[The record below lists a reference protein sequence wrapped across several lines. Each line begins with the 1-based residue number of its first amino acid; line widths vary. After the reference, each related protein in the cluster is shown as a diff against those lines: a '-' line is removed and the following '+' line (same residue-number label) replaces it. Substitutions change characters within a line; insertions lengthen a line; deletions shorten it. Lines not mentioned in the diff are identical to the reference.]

1 MGLQE
6 ALCRAIAHSRFQ
18 IGDFKRGL
26 RVRERLRL
34 RGAVVGAL
42 LTAEKSNCLPKLLK
56 TGLVLHAMPADAM
69 IECEKLTKRFGHV
82 VAVDHVSF
90 KVKKGSIFGFL
101 GPNGSGKSTVI
112 RMLCGLLEPSDG
124 LGRIAGFDVATQTDA
139 IKSLIG
145 YMSQK
150 FSLYD
155 ELTVYENLMFYGRL
169 YGLRG
174 APLAKRRDELIALT
188 HIEPYLERRAALL
201 SGGWRQR
208 LAMACSLVH
217 KPSVLFL
224 DEPTAGI
231 DPVARRE
238 LWDLLFEFSSLG
250 MTLFVTTHYMD
261 EAERCSH
268 VGYIHMSKLV
278 VCGVP
283 DDLKTMPIVNPP
295 GTKRLDVTCD
305 HVTVGLQAVRH
316 LPGVRTATVFG
327 QSMHLLLDEGT
338 SEEFLRAELAK
349 SGIPHAD
356 IRPIAPS
363 LEDVFVALTTNRKN
377 GNGQ

>member
-1 MGLQE
+1 
-6 ALCRAIAHSRFQ
+6 
-18 IGDFKRGL
+18 
-26 RVRERLRL
+26 
-34 RGAVVGAL
+34 
-42 LTAEKSNCLPKLLK
+42 
-56 TGLVLHAMPADAM
+56 MPTEAM
-69 IECEKLTKRFGHV
+69 IVCENLTKRFGHFT
-82 VAVDHVSF
+82 AVDHVSF
-90 KVKKGSIFGFL
+90 TVGKGSIFGFL

-124 LGRIAGFDVATQTDA
+124 RATIAGRDVARETER

-155 ELTVYENLMFYGRL
+155 ELTVHENLMFYGRL
-169 YGLRG
+169 YGLSG
-174 APLAKRRDELIALT
+174 AALLRRRDELIALA
-188 HIEPYLERRAALL
+188 HLEPYLQRRAALL

-208 LAMACSLVH
+208 LAMACALVH

-238 LWDLLFEFSSLG
+238 LWDLLFEFSSMG

-268 VGYIHMSKLV
+268 VGYIYMSKLV
-278 VCGVP
+278 VCGEP
-283 DDLKTMPIVNPP
+283 DALKHLPVVNPP

-305 HVTVGLQAVRH
+305 HVTVGLQALRH

-327 QSMHLLLDEGT
+327 QSMHLLVDVSLTGET
-338 SEEFLRAELAK
+338 IRTELAK
-349 SGIPHAD
+349 MNIARAD

-363 LEDVFVALTTNRKN
+363 LEDVFVALTARD
-377 GNGQ
+377 GNGGGK

>member
-1 MGLQE
+1 M
-6 ALCRAIAHSRFQ
+6 S
-18 IGDFKRGL
+18 
-26 RVRERLRL
+26 
-34 RGAVVGAL
+34 
-42 LTAEKSNCLPKLLK
+42 AE
-56 TGLVLHAMPADAM
+56 TM
-69 IECEKLTKRFGHV
+69 IECNKLTKRFGQV
-82 VAVDHVSF
+82 TAVDHVTF
-90 KVKKGSIFGFL
+90 KVEKSSIFGFL

-112 RMLCGLLEPSDG
+112 RMLCGLLEPSEGQG
-124 LGRIAGFDVATQTDA
+124 LIAGFDVATQTDQ
-139 IKSLIG
+139 IKRLIG

-174 APLAKRRDELIALT
+174 AALSKRRDELIALT
-188 HIEPYLERRAALL
+188 HIEPYLGRRAALL

-238 LWDLLFEFSSLG
+238 LWDLLFEFSGLG

-268 VGYIHMSKLV
+268 VGYIYMSRLV
-278 VCGVP
+278 VCGEP
-283 DDLKTMPIVNPP
+283 DDLKQMPLVNPP
-295 GTKRLDVTCD
+295 DAKRIDVTCD
-305 HVTVGLQAVRH
+305 HVTMGLQAVRRLH
-316 LPGVRTATVFG
+316 GVRAATVFG
-327 QSMHLLLDEGT
+327 QSMHLLVDKDT
-338 SEEFLRAELAK
+338 PEEFIRAELVKA
-349 SGIPHAD
+349 GIPRAD

-363 LEDVFVALTTNRKN
+363 LEDVFVALTNERN
-377 GNGQ
+377 GGGK

>member
-1 MGLQE
+1 
-6 ALCRAIAHSRFQ
+6 
-18 IGDFKRGL
+18 
-26 RVRERLRL
+26 
-34 RGAVVGAL
+34 
-42 LTAEKSNCLPKLLK
+42 
-56 TGLVLHAMPADAM
+56 MPADTM
-69 IECEKLTKRFGHV
+69 IECEKLTKRFGHFT
-82 VAVDHVSF
+82 AVDHVSF
-90 KVKKGSIFGFL
+90 SVAKGSIFGFL

-124 LGRIAGFDVATQTDA
+124 QASIAGFDVARQTEQ
-139 IKSLIG
+139 IKNLIG

-155 ELTVYENLMFYGRL
+155 ELTVHENLTFYSRL

-174 APLAKRRDELIALT
+174 AALAKRRVELIALT
-188 HIEPYLERRAALL
+188 HLEPYLERRAGLL

-238 LWDLLFEFSSLG
+238 LWDLLFEFSGQG

-261 EAERCSH
+261 EAERCSQI
-268 VGYIHMSKLV
+268 GYIHLSKLI
-278 VCGVP
+278 VCGLP
-283 DDLKTMPIVNPP
+283 DDLKLMPEVNPS
-295 GTKRLDVTCD
+295 GMKRLDITCD
-305 HVTVGLQAVRH
+305 HVTVGLQALRH
-316 LPGVRTATVFG
+316 LPGVKSATVFG
-327 QSMHLLLDEGT
+327 QSMHLLV
-338 SEEFLRAELAK
+338 SETVMEETLQERLAEA
-349 SGIPHAD
+349 GIPNAD

-363 LEDVFVALTTNRKN
+363 LEDVFVALTDKH
-377 GNGQ
+377 GNGIF

>member
-1 MGLQE
+1 MP
-6 ALCRAIAHSRFQ
+6 
-18 IGDFKRGL
+18 
-26 RVRERLRL
+26 
-34 RGAVVGAL
+34 GA
-42 LTAEKSNCLPKLLK
+42 N
-56 TGLVLHAMPADAM
+56 M
-69 IECEKLTKRFGHV
+69 IECENLTKRFGNFT
-82 VAVDHVSF
+82 AVDHVTFS
-90 KVKKGSIFGFL
+90 VAKGSIFGFL

-112 RMLCGLLEPSDG
+112 RMLCGLLEPSEG
-124 LGRIAGFDVATQTDA
+124 SARIAGHDVVGDLEK

-155 ELTVYENLMFYGRL
+155 ELTVHENLSFYGRL

-174 APLAKRRDELIALT
+174 QSLVKRKDELIALT
-188 HIEPYLERRAALL
+188 HIEPYLQRRAALL

-208 LAMACSLVH
+208 LAMACSLMH
-217 KPSVLFL
+217 HPTVLFL

-238 LWDLLFEFSSLG
+238 LWDLLFEFSGTG

-268 VGYIHMSKLV
+268 VGYIHMSKLI
-278 VCGVP
+278 VCGEP
-283 DDLKTMPIVNPP
+283 DELKRMSAVNPP
-295 GTKRLDVTCD
+295 GTKRIDVTCE
-305 HVTVGLQAVRH
+305 HVTTALQAVRR

-327 QSMHLLLDEGT
+327 QSMHLLIDNTT
-338 SEEFLRAELAK
+338 SEDSIRAELTKA
-349 SGIPHAD
+349 GIAEAD

-363 LEDVFVALTTNRKN
+363 LEDVFDALTYSA
-377 GNGQ
+377 GNGEARAKP

>member
-1 MGLQE
+1 
-6 ALCRAIAHSRFQ
+6 
-18 IGDFKRGL
+18 
-26 RVRERLRL
+26 
-34 RGAVVGAL
+34 
-42 LTAEKSNCLPKLLK
+42 
-56 TGLVLHAMPADAM
+56 M
-69 IECEKLTKRFGHV
+69 IECENLTKRFGHFT
-82 VAVDHVSF
+82 AVDHVTFS
-90 KVKKGSIFGFL
+90 VAKGSIFGFL

-124 LGRIAGFDVATQTDA
+124 HGRIAGFDVAKETDK

-155 ELTVYENLMFYGRL
+155 ELTVHENLSFYSRL

-174 APLAKRRDELIALT
+174 EALTKRRDELVALT
-188 HIEPYLERRAALL
+188 HLEPYLQRRTGLL

-208 LAMACSLVH
+208 LAMACALVH
-217 KPSVLFL
+217 KPTVLFL

-238 LWDLLFEFSSLG
+238 LWDLLFEFSSQG
-250 MTLFVTTHYMD
+250 ITLFVTTHYMD

-268 VGYIHMSKLV
+268 VGYIYMSKLV
-278 VCGVP
+278 VSGEP
-283 DDLKTMPIVNPP
+283 DELKHLPVVNPS
-295 GTKRLDVTCD
+295 GTKRIDVTCD
-305 HVTVGLQAVRH
+305 HVTTGLQVLRR

-327 QSMHLLLDEGT
+327 QSMHLLVDEKM
-338 SEEFLRAELAK
+338 SDEVFRNELAK
-349 SGIPHAD
+349 VNIPNAD

-363 LEDVFVALTTNRKN
+363 LEDVFVALTKSN
-377 GNGQ
+377 NGQ

>member
-1 MGLQE
+1 
-6 ALCRAIAHSRFQ
+6 
-18 IGDFKRGL
+18 
-26 RVRERLRL
+26 
-34 RGAVVGAL
+34 
-42 LTAEKSNCLPKLLK
+42 
-56 TGLVLHAMPADAM
+56 M
-69 IECEKLTKRFGHV
+69 IECDRLTKRFGHFT
-82 VAVDHVSF
+82 AVDHVSF
-90 KVKKGSIFGFL
+90 RIEKGSIFGFL

-112 RMLCGLLEPSDG
+112 RMLCGLVEPSDG
-124 LGRIAGFDVATQTDA
+124 RASIAGFDVATQTDQ

-169 YGLRG
+169 YGLSG
-174 APLAKRRDELIALT
+174 AALAKRREELVALT
-188 HIEPYLERRAALL
+188 HIEPYMARRAGQL

-238 LWDLLFEFSSLG
+238 LWDLLFEFSSMG

-268 VGYIHMSKLV
+268 VGYIYMSKLV
-278 VCGVP
+278 VSGEP
-283 DDLKTMPIVNPP
+283 DELKHLPLVNPP
-295 GTKRLDVTCD
+295 GTRRIDVTCE
-305 HVTVGLQAVRH
+305 HVTTALQTVRR
-316 LPGVRTATVFG
+316 LPGVTTATVFG
-327 QSMHLLLDEGT
+327 QSMHLLLDKDT
-338 SEEFLRAELAK
+338 SEQSIRDELARV
-349 SGIPHAD
+349 GITDAD

-363 LEDVFVALTTNRKN
+363 LEDVFVALTNTQNN
-377 GNGQ
+377 GKQGIV